1 MFSFLGMHFISNGI
15 SQEGEEAGTVEGKLL
30 RRINELRTWKVVD
43 IVLRNGKLLAHVVRE
58 NPAAVLQLELDREP
72 TDETKG
78 RGRGKR

>member
-1 MFSFLGMHFISNGI
+1 MDFISNGI
-15 SQEGEEAGTVEGKLL
+15 SPEGEEAGTVEGKLL
-30 RRINELRTWKVVD
+30 RRIKELRTWKVVD

-78 RGRGKR
+78 SGEGKRYARK